1 MHVKE
6 RGHEDR
12 DWINPLNAEL
22 NPICHLLALLG
33 AHLIFHVSRIRV
45 KLAQD
50 RDKLRAVVST
60 LMNFCVPYSE
70 GVGWLGKEL
79 LVSQAISPSAT
90 QCHSAA
96 QHSTAQCTP
105 AHFRNT

>member
-1 MHVKE
+1 MHVKD
-6 RGHEDR
+6 RGCEDR
-12 DWINPLNAEL
+12 DWI
-22 NPICHLLALLG
+22 
-33 AHLIFHVSRIRV
+33 

-50 RDKLRAVVST
+50 RDQLRAVVST

-79 LVSQAISPSAT
+79 LVCQAVSPSAT

-96 QHSTAQCTP
+96 QHS
-105 AHFRNT
+105 AHQHVCPYNQTSVHTIRVKGFELLTFNNHLFV